1 MIIIIRIYPNE
12 FFRSSI
18 LHMGIIVKEK
28 VITKMHTSDQSPNL
42 CLDLLLQDVLEGDG
56 VSGELGDTL
65 TQLLDGHGLLVEFEA
80 EESLVVDVGLLGDV
94 EAGGVGGVEL
104 LGDGSGGVEEV
115 LEEVG
120 LDHVNSCTRYRE

>member
-18 LHMGIIVKEK
+18 LHMGIIKEK

-65 TQLLDGHGLLVEFEA
+65 TELLNCHGLLVEVEA

-104 LGDGSGGVEEV
+104 LGDGSGGVVEV

-120 LDHVNSCTRYRE
+120 LFLD

>member
-1 MIIIIRIYPNE
+1 
-12 FFRSSI
+12 
-18 LHMGIIVKEK
+18 
-28 VITKMHTSDQSPNL
+28 MHTSDQSPNL

-65 TQLLDGHGLLVEFEA
+65 TQLLDGHGLLVEVEA

-120 LDHVNSCTRYRE
+120 LDHVNLCTRDRV

>member
-1 MIIIIRIYPNE
+1 MIVAIVAYDNHNSYLPKRIFQVIN
-12 FFRSSI
+12 FT
-18 LHMGIIVKEK
+18 HGNNNKEK

-65 TQLLDGHGLLVEFEA
+65 TELLDGHGLLVEVEA

-104 LGDGSGGVEEV
+104 LGDGGGGVVEV

-120 LDHVNSCTRYRE
+120 LFLD